1 MTQVLDPRCRRFY
14 RTCGDFSICVNIG
27 DSGYV
32 LAEHPNE
39 RYTSF
44 YYPVYGKGKFSEIFK
59 NKYLSLE
66 ERKLYDVQEYL
77 NYNVIFQA
85 QEDFHLI
92 GFNTND
98 KNIKWEAKL
107 LDNNITEFSVGNQK
121 SYLLCLDG
129 KVTINNKKFKTYDY
143 TNLNDNKR
151 YKISFDDLDSSA
163 VAIFT
168 KLT

>member
-66 ERKLYDVQEYL
+66 ERKEIYEKEYTDSIEIQNNHWL
-77 NYNVIFQA
+77 ESKLKTRNIPTRTREPYPLPKLIINDEFWNPDDSMLSIEQVKHMQID
-85 QEDFHLI
+85 DFI
-92 GFNTND
+92 
-98 KNIKWEAKL
+98 
-107 LDNNITEFSVGNQK
+107 
-121 SYLLCLDG
+121 LDG
-129 KVTINNKKFKTYDY
+129 YQSHPTIKAPLSN
-143 TNLNDNKR
+143 
-151 YKISFDDLDSSA
+151 
-163 VAIFT
+163 
-168 KLT
+168 